1 MVSIEE
7 ILDISE
13 SLSVEL
19 AHAQLDEQ
27 DDQKIETY
35 TELAVSAS

>member
-7 ILDISE
+7 ILDSSE

-27 DDQKIETY
+27 DDQKIGTD

>member
-7 ILDISE
+7 ILDSSG

-27 DDQKIETY
+27 DDQKIEND